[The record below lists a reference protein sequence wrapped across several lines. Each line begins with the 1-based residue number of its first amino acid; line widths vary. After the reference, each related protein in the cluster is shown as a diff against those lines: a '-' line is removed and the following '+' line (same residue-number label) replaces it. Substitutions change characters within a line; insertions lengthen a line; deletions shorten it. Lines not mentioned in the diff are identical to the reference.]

1 MRETEAMKRVNRALI
16 YCAGMAALAVGITL
30 NTKTGLGVSPIIS
43 VAYSISEI
51 WDLNF
56 GDMTF
61 LLYASFVAAQFA
73 LRGKKSHWY
82 DLLQLVVSLVFS
94 RLLNLFAACIPYDSA
109 SHGFAANLAL
119 LALAI
124 ALTGIGVSMTVN
136 MRLIPNP
143 GDGIVQAVAERM
155 GWEQGFAKNVFDLGC
170 VGVTILV
177 GLVFVHRV
185 VGISIG
191 TVCAMI
197 GVGRV
202 VALTNY
208 LCKEKMCAVA
218 GVTGKAEARV

>member
-1 MRETEAMKRVNRALI
+1 MMAEQKNKGQMVWRGLI
-16 YCAGMAALAVGITL
+16 YCVGMLALALGITL

-43 VAYSISEI
+43 VAYSVSEI
-51 WDLNF
+51 WHLNF

-61 LLYASFVAAQFA
+61 LLYALFVAAQFA
-73 LRGKKSHWY
+73 LRGRNSRWY

-94 RLLNLFAACIPYDSA
+94 RFLNLFSACITYDSGNH
-109 SHGFAANLAL
+109 SFVVNLLL

-124 ALTGIGVSMTVN
+124 ALTGVGVSMTVN

-143 GDGIVQAVAERM
+143 GDGIVQAVAERA

-170 VGVTILV
+170 VAATILI
-177 GLVFVHRV
+177 GLLFAHRV
-185 VGISIG
+185 IGISIG
-191 TVCAMI
+191 TVLAMI

-208 LCKEKMCAVA
+208 LFKGNMCRAA
-218 GVTGKAEARV
+218 GLG

>member
-1 MRETEAMKRVNRALI
+1 MI
-16 YCAGMAALAVGITL
+16 YSLGMVALAVGITL

-51 WDLNF
+51 WGLNF

-61 LLYASFVAAQFA
+61 ILYALFVAAQFA

-82 DLLQLVVSLVFS
+82 DLLQLVVSLIFS
-94 RLLNLFAACIPYDSA
+94 RLLNLFAACIPYDSTEHA
-109 SHGFAANLAL
+109 LPANLAL

-124 ALTGIGVSMTVN
+124 ALTGVGVSMTVN

-143 GDGIVQAVAERM
+143 GDGIVQAIAERV

-170 VGVTILV
+170 VSVTILI
-177 GLVFVHRV
+177 GLVFVHQV

-191 TVCAMI
+191 TLCAMV
-197 GVGRV
+197 GVGRM
-202 VALTNY
+202 VALTNH
-208 LCKEKMCAVA
+208 LFKAKMCAAA
-218 GVTGKAEARV
+218 GLTETVEAKT

>member
-1 MRETEAMKRVNRALI
+1 MKQVNRSLI
-16 YCAGMAALAVGITL
+16 YGIGMVALAVGITL

-61 LLYASFVAAQFA
+61 LLYASFVAAQFV

-94 RLLNLFAACIPYDSA
+94 RLLNLFAACIAYDSTA
-109 SHGFAANLAL
+109 HGFVVNML
-119 LALAI
+119 LLVLAI
-124 ALTGIGVSMTVN
+124 LLTGIGISMTVN
-136 MRLIPNP
+136 MSLVPNP
-143 GDGIVQAVAERM
+143 GDGIVQAIAERV

-170 VGVTILV
+170 VAVTCVI
-177 GLVFVHRV
+177 GLLFAHKV

-191 TVCAMI
+191 TLCAMV
-197 GVGRV
+197 GVGRS
-202 VALTNY
+202 VALTNF
-208 LCKEKMCAVA
+208 LFKEKMRAAA
-218 GVTGKAEARV
+218 GLSTGK